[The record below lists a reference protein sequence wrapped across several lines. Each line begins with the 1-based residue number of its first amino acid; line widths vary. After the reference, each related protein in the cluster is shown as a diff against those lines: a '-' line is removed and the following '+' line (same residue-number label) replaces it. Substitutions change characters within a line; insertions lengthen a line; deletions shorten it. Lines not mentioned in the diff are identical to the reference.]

1 MESCNFDKLQEMWY
15 SFPMEFNRT
24 IEPQL
29 LHILSEAN
37 PPIVVVYGPRRV
49 GKTTLTEKLV
59 NTLALRTRMVYGD
72 DPDIQRELLNIG
84 LSGIQQYVAPYDLI
98 VFDEAQYIPNIG
110 GILKLIADHI
120 KDKKILV
127 TGSSSMNIATSI
139 SEPLTGRKKVWNLYP
154 IADEEMRD
162 VSIRI
167 PETTLSSY
175 LRYGMYPV
183 VLNTFEETE
192 KEDYLRAL
200 LEDYIYK
207 DALHIIG
214 ERNREP
220 VRRLLIA
227 LAYQIGQEVSYT
239 ELSRIVGL
247 DYKTVMK
254 YIDILEECFVI
265 FRLPAFS
272 RNMRIELRKSR
283 KIYFVDVGIRNA
295 LIDYFVPFDKR
306 NDRGGL
312 WENWVIMERIK
323 HDRYHH
329 RSVKRYFW
337 RTHDQKEVDLIEEE
351 AGQLT
356 AIEIKWNSS
365 KTSTGQHEFR
375 NLYPKSTLRSID
387 HESYRGREI
396 K

>member
-1 MESCNFDKLQEMWY
+1 
-15 SFPMEFNRT
+15 MEFHRV
-24 IEPQL
+24 IESQL
-29 LHILSEAN
+29 LQILSEKN
-37 PPIVVVYGPRRV
+37 PPIMVVYGPRRV

-59 NTLALRTRMVYGD
+59 KTVALKTRMVYGD
-72 DPDIQRELLNIG
+72 DPDTQRELLDIG
-84 LSGIQQYVAPYDLI
+84 LSGLKQYVAPYDLV

-120 KDKKILV
+120 KDKKVLV

-154 IADEEMRD
+154 IADEEARD

-192 KEDYLRAL
+192 KEEYLRTL

-227 LAYQIGQEVSYT
+227 LAYQIGQEASYT
-239 ELSRIVGL
+239 ELSRTVGL

-254 YIDILEECFVI
+254 YIDILEECFI
-265 FRLPAFS
+265 ICRLPAFS
-272 RNMRIELRKSR
+272 RNMRTELRKSR

-306 NDRGGL
+306 NDRGSL
-312 WENWVIMERIK
+312 WENWVVMERIK
-323 HDRYHH
+323 HDRYHR

-337 RTHDQKEVDLIEEE
+337 RTHGQKEVDLIEEE
-351 AGQLT
+351 AGKLT
-356 AIEIKWNSS
+356 AIEIKWSGFKPS
-365 KTSTGQHEFR
+365 AGQHEFTSQ
-375 NLYPKSTLRSID
+375 YPGSTMRVID
-387 HESYRGREI
+387 HETYRGRD
-396 K
+396 